1 VRWPDLRHPYRSEV
15 AVDFRVP
22 KGPYGRDGPV
32 NVTVRP
38 TDPEDSIAAVPAAA
52 VVQLPIGTA
61 VFVRLGPALYEA
73 RWVVGG
79 PAERGMIPLREGV
92 KPGTLV
98 VRQGLAALVSAA
110 RDSLD
115 RASRGQPR

>member
-1 VRWPDLRHPYRSEV
+1 VRRPDLQHLFSSEV

-22 KGPYGRDGPV
+22 KGPYGRGGPV

-38 TDPEDSIAAVPAAA
+38 TGREDSIAAVPAAA

-61 VFVRLGPALYEA
+61 VFIRLGPALYEVQ
-73 RWVVGG
+73 WVVGG
-79 PAERGMIPLREGV
+79 LAERGMIPVREGV

-115 RASRGQPR
+115 RTTRGQPR